1 MIGEKELKRAQ
12 ETLRRYQ
19 NGKRVLESRVV
30 EEERWY
36 RLRHWDVIRN
46 GRDAQRPE
54 PTSAWLFNAMMNKHA
69 DAMDNYPEV
78 SVLPREESDR
88 QDAKTLS
95 DVIPVILER
104 CRFEE
109 VYSQNWWEK
118 LKHGT
123 AVYGVFW
130 NARLEN
136 GLGDIDIKRVDL
148 LNIFW
153 EPGVEDIQESR
164 ELFVVT
170 LRDNDLLLEEY
181 PQLEGKLGQSGQGQ
195 IKRYVHDDAVD
206 LTDKSAV
213 VDWYYKRRCPGGKTV
228 VHYAQYVGDTLLFA
242 SENDSAYATRGFYD
256 HGEYPFVFDT
266 LFAEKGTPGGFGYVA
281 LCKDPQ
287 LYIDKLSQLML
298 ENAMMSGRK
307 RWFIGANTGVNEEEF
322 LDWSKPMVH
331 VEGSANLDD
340 AHMREITV
348 SPMGQGLMSIWQMKV
363 DELKET
369 ASNRDVSNGGASKGV
384 TAAAAIAALQE
395 AGSKTSRDM
404 IAASY
409 RAYTRI
415 DYLILELI
423 RQFYGQERSFR
434 VTGNGPEGYD
444 FVKLSN
450 AALTDRSLGTD
461 SAGNPL
467 SRRPI
472 FDIKIRAQKKNPF
485 SRMSQNELAK
495 ELYAAGVFDPKRAQE
510 TVGLLEMMEFEGK
523 DRVLET
529 VQKGATLLNRLEE
542 LAKRNQQLMALLG
555 QPGSVETFA
564 PAGQTAPPGAAT
576 PQGAGTGG
584 PRRDPAALG
593 VRAMVPYVERLA
605 KQSGQVAKST

>member
-19 NGKRVLESRVV
+19 NGKRVLEARVV

-36 RLRHWDVIRN
+36 RLRHWDVIRD

-78 SVLPREESDR
+78 NVLPREESDR
-88 QDAKTLS
+88 QDARTLS

-181 PQLEGKLGQSGQGQ
+181 PQLEGKLGQGGQSQ
-195 IKRYVHDDAVD
+195 VKHYVHDDAVD
-206 LTDKSAV
+206 LTQKSAV
-213 VDWYYKRRCPGGKTV
+213 VDWYYKRRTPGGKTV

-242 SENDSAYATRGFYD
+242 SENDPAYAQRGFYD

-266 LFAEKGTPGGFGYVA
+266 LFGEKGTPSGFGYVA

-348 SPMGQGLMSIWQMKV
+348 SPMGSALMNIWQMKV
-363 DELKET
+363 NELKET
-369 ASNRDVSNGGASKGV
+369 ASNRDVSNGGAGKGV

-415 DYLILELI
+415 DHLIIELI
-423 RQFYGQERSFR
+423 RQFYSQERSFR
-434 VTGNGPEGYD
+434 ITGGGPEGYG

-450 AALTDRSLGTD
+450 AKLADQDLGTD

-467 SRRPI
+467 TRRPI

-485 SRMSQNELAK
+485 SRISQNELAK
-495 ELYAAGVFDPKRAQE
+495 ELYAAGVFDPRRAQE

-523 DRVLET
+523 DRVLEL
-529 VQKGATLLNRLEE
+529 VRQGATLLDQVRQLQGQ
-542 LAKRNQQLMALLG
+542 NQQLTALLDG
-555 QPGSVETFA
+555 AVKA
-564 PAGQTAPPGAAT
+564 PVPQQAPGAGTAA
-576 PQGAGTGG
+576 PQGAGDASGATG
-584 PRRDPAALG
+584 DPAALG
-593 VRAMVPYVERLA
+593 ARAMVPYVERLA
-605 KQSGQVAKST
+605 KRSAAVAKPT